1 MYKISKKISLI
12 ILTFSLFSCTF
23 ENTKQKINAI
33 VIAKQIPLEDFFKNP
48 EKSSYQI
55 SPDGGFYS
63 FMAPYKNRMNIF
75 IQKISDSSATQL
87 TFEEARDIAG
97 YFWPNNEQIVFLK
110 DEGGDENFHL
120 FGVNIDGSNSVSFT
134 DFDGVRAQII
144 DDLPDQKDFVVIGL
158 NKRNNQVFD
167 PYRLNLK
174 TGETSMLAENPGN
187 IQGWMFDHDGKL
199 RIATAIVDG
208 VNQSILYRENEEDEF
223 KTIITTNFKEGF
235 NPQFFTF
242 DNKNIIGSSNLG
254 RDKSVIVEFDPITA
268 KEVRVLY
275 ANDDYDVNGVGYSRK
290 RKVITA
296 AYFESWKSERHYFDS
311 TSKAIFEKIQ
321 KQLSGYEIGITAINK
336 DENIIILRTYS
347 DKSLGSYYIYNSDD
361 DKMEKIV
368 EVSPWIDENEMSNQL
383 PIDYQSRDGLKINGY
398 LTLPKG
404 YNMENAKNLPVVINP
419 HGGPW
424 ARDSWGFNPE
434 VQFLANRGYAVLQM
448 NFRGSTGYGRKFFEA
463 SFKKWGREMQDDITD
478 GTQWLI
484 DKGIA
489 DSTRIAIYGGSYGGY
504 ATLMGLVKEP
514 QMYAAGVDYVGV
526 SNMFTFMKTIPPYWE
541 PMLEMMYE
549 MVGDVEKD
557 SVMLREVSPVFH
569 VDKIKAPLFIAQGK
583 NDPRVNVD
591 ESDQMV
597 KAMKDKGIKVEY
609 LVKNNEGHGFRNE
622 ENKFDFYRAME
633 KFLNT
638 QLSKKDTDL

>member
-1 MYKISKKISLI
+1 MYKISKNISLI
-12 ILTFSLFSCTF
+12 ILTFSLFSCTY

-55 SPDGGFYS
+55 SPDGSFYS

-120 FGVNIDGSNSVSFT
+120 FGLNIDGSNSVSFT

>member
-1 MYKISKKISLI
+1 MYKLSNIFSLI
-12 ILTFSLFSCTF
+12 ILTFSLFSCVN
-23 ENTKQKINAI
+23 ENAKQKINEI
-33 VIAKQIPLEDFFKNP
+33 VIAKEIPLEDFFKNP

-55 SPDGGFYS
+55 SPDGSFYS
-63 FMAPYKNRMNIF
+63 FMAPYKKRMNIF
-75 IQKISDSSATQL
+75 IQKIGDSSATQL

-110 DEGGDENFHL
+110 DEAGDENFHL
-120 FGVNIDGSNSVSFT
+120 FGVNIDGSNPIGFT
-134 DFDGVRAQII
+134 DFEGVRAQII

-158 NKRNNQVFD
+158 NKRNKQVFD

-174 TGETSMLAENPGN
+174 TGEISMLAENPGN

-199 RIATAIVDG
+199 RLATAIVDG
-208 VNQSILYRENEEDEF
+208 VNQSILYRESEEDEF

-254 RDKSVIVEFDPITA
+254 RDKYAIVEFDPITA
-268 KEVRVLY
+268 KEVKVLY

-311 TSKAIFEKIQ
+311 TSKATFEKIQ
-321 KQLSGYEIGITAINK
+321 KQLAGYEIGITGVNK
-336 DENIIILRTYS
+336 DENVLILRTYS
-347 DKSLGSYYIYNSDD
+347 DKSLGAYYIYNSED

-368 EVSPWIDENEMSNQL
+368 NVSPWIDENEMSNQL
-383 PIDYQSRDGLKINGY
+383 PIAYQSRDGLKINGY

-434 VQFLANRGYAVLQM
+434 IQFLANRGYAVLQM

-478 GTQWLI
+478 GTKWLI

-514 QMYAAGVDYVGV
+514 KMYAAGVDYVGV

-557 SVMLREVSPVFH
+557 SAMLREVSPVFH
-569 VDKIKAPLFIAQGK
+569 VDKIKAPLFIAQGA

-597 KAMKDKGIKVEY
+597 KAMKEKGIDVEY
-609 LVKNNEGHGFRNE
+609 LVKKDEGHGFRNE
-622 ENKFDFYRAME
+622 ENRFEFYRAME
-633 KFLNT
+633 KFLNL
-638 QLSKKDTDL
+638 QLSK

>member
-1 MYKISKKISLI
+1 MNKLSNIFSLI
-12 ILTFSLFSCTF
+12 ILTFSLFSCVN
-23 ENTKQKINAI
+23 ENAKQKTNEM
-33 VIAKQIPLEDFFKNP
+33 VIAKQIPLENFFKNP

-55 SPDGGFYS
+55 SPDGSFYS

-75 IQKISDSSATQL
+75 IQKIGDSSATQL

-120 FGVNIDGSNSVSFT
+120 FGVNIDGSNPIGFT

-158 NKRNNQVFD
+158 NKRNKQVFD

-174 TGETSMLAENPGN
+174 TGEISMLAENPGN

-254 RDKSVIVEFDPITA
+254 RDKYAIVEFDPITA
-268 KEVRVLY
+268 KEVKVLY

-311 TSKAIFEKIQ
+311 TSKATFEKIQ
-321 KQLSGYEIGITAINK
+321 KQLAGYEIGITGVNK
-336 DENIIILRTYS
+336 DENVLILRTYS
-347 DKSLGSYYIYNSDD
+347 DKSLGAYYIYNSED

-368 EVSPWIDENEMSNQL
+368 DVSPWIDENEMSNQL
-383 PIDYQSRDGLKINGY
+383 PIAYQSRDGLKINGY

-434 VQFLANRGYAVLQM
+434 IQFLANRGYAVLQM
-448 NFRGSTGYGRKFFEA
+448 NFRGSTGYGRKFFES

-514 QMYAAGVDYVGV
+514 KMYAAGVDYVGV

-557 SVMLREVSPVFH
+557 SAMLREVSPVFH
-569 VDKIKAPLFIAQGK
+569 VDKIKAPLFIAQGA

-597 KAMKDKGIKVEY
+597 KAMKEKGIDVEY
-609 LVKNNEGHGFRNE
+609 LVKKDEGHGFRNE
-622 ENKFDFYRAME
+622 ENRFEFYRAME
-633 KFLNT
+633 KFLNL
-638 QLSKKDTDL
+638 QLSK